1 MSQALDE
8 SDLDTSAARRVSRGR
23 LWSYLLPFLVF
34 PILFLVLACI
44 IVPSRWFAL
53 HSGNSYM
60 VNDGFATELTG
71 TRCDILV
78 YGDST
83 AMVAVNP
90 RIVQARTGLRTCN
103 IAEFRGMTV
112 VNGTW
117 LVDTFLAHNPPPRF
131 LVFMFTPENLQV
143 PRDWTST
150 NTFEAITFR
159 MHARPG
165 AETLLTMLAHPDAFL
180 RWSEEGLRMS
190 LTRVHSQPLAPAQVD
205 TRPAT
210 GGQFPLAGPPETQC
224 EQTRR
229 AGDPNPAYVA
239 ALRSRYST
247 PQTTVLIDATP
258 TAACDPG
265 LAFYNRVLPGL
276 VDDIPYPTYPIGVFI
291 KDNRLHMGPEGAA
304 LLSNMLADQ
313 ILQRTHPGNQTA
325 SRQAFL
331 R

>member
-1 MSQALDE
+1 MSLALDE
-8 SDLDTSAARRVSRGR
+8 SDLDTLAARRVSRGR
-23 LWSYLLPFLVF
+23 LWGYLLPFLVF
-34 PILFLVLACI
+34 PIFLLILACC

-60 VNDGFATELTG
+60 VNDGFATELQNTH
-71 TRCDILV
+71 CDIVV

-90 RIVQARTGLRTCN
+90 KIIEARTGLHTCN

-143 PRDWTST
+143 PNDWNST

-165 AETLLTMLAHPDAFL
+165 LETLLTMLAHPDAFL

-190 LTRVHSQPLAPAQVD
+190 LTRARSQPLAAAQVD

-210 GGQFPLAGPPETQC
+210 GGQFPLMGPPETQC
-224 EQTRR
+224 EHTRR

-239 ALRSRYST
+239 ALRRRYST
-247 PQTTVLIDATP
+247 PQTTVLVDATP
-258 TAACDPG
+258 TASCDPG
-265 LAFYNRVLPGL
+265 LPYYSRVLPGM
-276 VDDIPYPTYPIGVFI
+276 VDDTPYPTYPIGVFI
-291 KDNRLHMGPEGAA
+291 KDNRLHMGSEGAV
-304 LLSNMLADQ
+304 LLSNMLAEQ
-313 ILQRTHPGNQTA
+313 ILERMQPHTQTA
-325 SRQAFL
+325 AR
-331 R
+331 